1 MIATLK
7 GTVEEAYP
15 DHLVLDV
22 NGIGFMLWIS
32 GTTYDSLPAMGS
44 EAKVYTRM
52 TVREDSMDLY
62 GFASVDERACFDM
75 LVTVTGVGPKAA
87 LSILSTLTV
96 ADLRFAILGGDTKQI
111 VKAPGVGKKIAE
123 RIVLELKDKINLIEA
138 YSGAMELPTTAKAAG
153 AASANTSVRIEV
165 MEALKSLGYSA
176 SDAAKALD
184 KMTITESTTTE
195 QLLSDTLRQMSFL

>member
-7 GTVEEAYP
+7 GLVEEAYP
-15 DHLVLDV
+15 DHLILDV
-22 NGIGFMLWIS
+22 NGIGFLLWIS
-32 GTTYDSLPAMGS
+32 GTTYDSLPAMGN

-62 GFASVDERACFDM
+62 GFSTIDERACFDM

-96 ADLRFAILGGDTKQI
+96 GDLRFAILGGDTKKI

-138 YSGAMELPTTAKAAG
+138 YSGAMELPATSKGAG
-153 AASANTSVRIEV
+153 ASTVNSVRIEV

-176 SDAAKALD
+176 SDAARALD
-184 KMTITESTTTE
+184 QMTITESTTTE